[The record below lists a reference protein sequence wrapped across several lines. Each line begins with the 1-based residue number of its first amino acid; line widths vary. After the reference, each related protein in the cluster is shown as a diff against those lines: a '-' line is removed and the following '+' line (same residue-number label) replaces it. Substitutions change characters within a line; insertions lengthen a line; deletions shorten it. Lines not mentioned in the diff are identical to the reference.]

1 MAPFCCCNFKNLYKI
16 HTFNRM
22 ENIEGKASTPVVKS
36 NVTNQ
41 TGIFKG
47 GVFRLLFRIVKL
59 AFIFFVLSSIFF
71 VILFRFVNPPVTLL
85 MIERGFE
92 RKADG
97 KDWKIDKQWKNFD
110 EIGGPM
116 ILAAVAAEDQS
127 FLENHGFDF
136 KSIEKAIKK
145 NAHSKKLIG
154 GSTIT
159 QQTAKNVFLWPGRS
173 FVRKGFEAWFT
184 LLMDVFWSKKRVME
198 VYLNVLETGDGIYGV
213 EAASQAYFHKPS
225 SQLTNQQAAAIAV
238 IFPSPLK
245 WSATKPTRY
254 LRHRQY
260 LIMKNMRRIGELDF

>member
-1 MAPFCCCNFKNLYKI
+1 MI
-16 HTFNRM
+16 
-22 ENIEGKASTPVVKS
+22 
-36 NVTNQ
+36 
-41 TGIFKG
+41 KG
-47 GVFRLLFRIVKL
+47 GLPRLIFRILKL
-59 AFIFFVLSSIFF
+59 LVIFFFASSILT

-85 MIERGFE
+85 MIQRGFE
-92 RKADG
+92 RKAAG
-97 KDWKIDKQWKNFD
+97 KDWKIDKQWKSFD
-110 EIGGPM
+110 EIADPM
-116 ILAAVAAEDQS
+116 KRAAVAAEDQS

-136 KSIEKAIKK
+136 NSIEKAIRK

-173 FVRKGFEAWFT
+173 FIRKGFEAYFT
-184 LLMDVFWSKKRVME
+184 VLMEVFWSKKRTME
-198 VYLNVLETGDGIYGV
+198 VYLNVIEIGDGIYGV
-213 EAASQAYFHKPS
+213 EAASQAYFNKPA

-260 LIMKNMRRIGELDF
+260 LIMKNMRRLGDLEF